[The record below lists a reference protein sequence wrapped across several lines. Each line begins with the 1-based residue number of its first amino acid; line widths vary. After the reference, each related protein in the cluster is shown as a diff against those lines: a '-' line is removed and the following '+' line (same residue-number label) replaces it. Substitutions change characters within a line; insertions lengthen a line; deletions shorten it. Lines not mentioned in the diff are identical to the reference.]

1 MVGDGLGM
9 VWDGLGMVLGWFGDG
24 LGMVWGWLG
33 WGTGSHHA
41 ALARGQDAETV
52 LSKLAFL
59 SWEGMEGL
67 TTNRCTTFP
76 HARRQRLID

>member
-1 MVGDGLGM
+1 
-9 VWDGLGMVLGWFGDG
+9 
-24 LGMVWGWLG
+24 LG